1 MLLDL
6 SQFRE
11 SRAHLDRTYP
21 PGPDGLVPGLTPEGE
36 QGELRVLEPVR
47 LSVDVFKDGTQY
59 HLVGRVTTR
68 LALECSRCVEDYP
81 FDVDIPF
88 DLLYVP
94 HTENVGDGESE
105 IEEDD
110 MSTAYYSD
118 ERIDLGHLIREQLYL
133 AIPMKPLCRESC
145 RGLCPEC
152 GTNLNT
158 STCTCAVTWVDP
170 RLDALRSL
178 ADRRDPKA

>member
-11 SRAHLDRTYP
+11 PRAHVDRTYAP
-21 PGPDGLVPGLTPEGE
+21 NPGGEVPGLTPSGE
-36 QGELRVLEPVR
+36 QDGFRVLEPVR
-47 LSVDVFKDGTQY
+47 LSVDVLKDGRQY
-59 HLVGRVTTR
+59 RLVGSVATK
-68 LALECSRCVEDYP
+68 LALECSRCVES
-81 FDVDIPF
+81 FRLDVDVPF

-94 HTENVGDGESE
+94 HSENVGEGESE
-105 IEEDD
+105 VEEDD
-110 MSTAYYSD
+110 LSTAYYSD
-118 ERIDLGHLIREQLYL
+118 ERIDLGHMIREQFYL
-133 AIPMKPLCRESC
+133 AIPMKPLCREAC

-158 STCTCAVTWVDP
+158 GTCDCKPRWVDP

-178 ADRRDPKA
+178 TERRDPKA